1 MPDRAVSAPA
11 RPVTPPGAS
20 HPALLCITPSP
31 AIDRTAHV
39 GRIVHGEILR
49 PIELVA
55 LPGGKG
61 VNAARAAARLGGRV
75 VTTGIAGGH
84 AGRWIVDALAA
95 EGLDPHWAT
104 AEAEARTTYVTV
116 DHTGASV
123 IVYERPSPASDEE
136 FAAFLRLLKDELLP
150 SSGGAVVAGS
160 VPAGIEAYGHAAIVE
175 ACRRAGC
182 PLLVDAS
189 GQGLLVALGA
199 GPDVVKVGREE
210 VLQAGIIEPQATSTE
225 AATALVDRGAVL
237 AIVTDGRQPVV
248 AADAGHIWRVDVP
261 RVEAV
266 NAVGSGDSFN
276 AAFSL
281 ALLAGATLETALGR
295 GVAAGSANA
304 LALGAGMLDPQEA
317 RRLEDEVSVGVE
329 RRPQS

>member
-1 MPDRAVSAPA
+1 MS
-11 RPVTPPGAS
+11 
-20 HPALLCITPSP
+20 PSP

-39 GRIVHGEILR
+39 GRIVHGDILR

-75 VTTGIAGGH
+75 ITTGLAGGH
-84 AGRWIVDALAA
+84 AGRWIEEALAA
-95 EGLDPHWAT
+95 EGLEPRWAPAA
-104 AEAEARTTYVTV
+104 AESRTTYVTV
-116 DHTGASV
+116 DASGASV
-123 IVYERPSPASDEE
+123 IVYERPSAATAEE
-136 FAAFLRLLKDELLP
+136 FAAFLHLLESELLP
-150 SSGGAVVAGS
+150 RSGRAIVAGS
-160 VPAGIEAYGHAAIVE
+160 VPAGVEAYGHAAIVE

-189 GQGLLVALGA
+189 GQGLLVALTA

-210 VLQAGIIEPQATSTE
+210 VAQAG
-225 AATALVDRGAVL
+225 LC
-237 AIVTDGRQPVV
+237 
-248 AADAGHIWRVDVP
+248 AADAGSRAAAEALVEHGAALAVVTDGARPVVALDGDHRWTVDVP

-281 ALLAGATLETALGR
+281 ALMDGASMETALAR
-295 GVAAGSANA
+295 GVAAGAANA
-304 LALGAGMLDPQEA
+304 LALGAGMLDPRDA
-317 RRLEDEVSVGVE
+317 RRLEGDVRVTVE
-329 RRPQS
+329 RRGQA

>member
-1 MPDRAVSAPA
+1 VEQPEPSTGAPA
-11 RPVTPPGAS
+11 PGRPPR
-20 HPALLCITPSP
+20 PALLCITPSP

-39 GRIVHGEILR
+39 GRIVQGEILR

-84 AGRWIVDALAA
+84 AGRWIEEALAA
-95 EGLDPHWAT
+95 EGLEPRWAPAA
-104 AEAEARTTYVTV
+104 AESRTTYVTV
-116 DHTGASV
+116 DAGGASV
-123 IVYERPSPASDEE
+123 IVYERPAAASDEE
-136 FAAFLRLLKDELLP
+136 FAAFLRLLVEELLP
-150 SSGGAVVAGS
+150 ESGRAIVAGS

-175 ACRRAGC
+175 ACRRAAV

-199 GPDVVKVGREE
+199 QPDVVKVGREE
-210 VLQAGIIEPQATSTE
+210 VAQAGLMEQGAGSRA
-225 AATALVDRGAVL
+225 AATALVERGAAM
-237 AIVTDGRQPVV
+237 AIVTDGAQPVI
-248 AADAGHIWRVDVP
+248 AADAERMWTVEVP
-261 RVEAV
+261 QVQAV

-281 ALLAGATLETALGR
+281 ALMAGATLATALAR
-295 GVAAGSANA
+295 GVAAGAANA
-304 LALGAGMLDPQEA
+304 LSLGAAMLDRRDAE
-317 RRLEDEVSVGVE
+317 RLEQEVRVTVE
-329 RRPQS
+329 QRAAY